1 LTGRFYITTKL
12 PNPHYLPELVIKVTC
27 INFTVTNSGLEDQLL
42 VEVVGYERLDLEEKR
57 IALMMQINQ
66 DKRQLQELE
75 DKILRLMGEVQGR
88 ILEDEELIITLD
100 ASKVTSATVNRRM
113 KQSKITQE
121 EIFKA
126 RENYRVV
133 AKRGSVLYFAI
144 ADLALI
150 DPMYQYSL
158 EFFVKLFK
166 RRLEQAQTS
175 EVLEERLLILIDDI
189 TINFYKNICR
199 GLFEKD
205 KLLYSFIITMKIQLS

>member
-1 LTGRFYITTKL
+1 
-12 PNPHYLPELVIKVTC
+12 
-27 INFTVTNSGLEDQLL
+27 
-42 VEVVGYERLDLEEKR
+42 
-57 IALMMQINQ
+57 M
-66 DKRQLQELE
+66 E

-158 EFFVKLFK
+158 
-166 RRLEQAQTS
+166 
-175 EVLEERLLILIDDI
+175 
-189 TINFYKNICR
+189 
-199 GLFEKD
+199 
-205 KLLYSFIITMKIQLS
+205 